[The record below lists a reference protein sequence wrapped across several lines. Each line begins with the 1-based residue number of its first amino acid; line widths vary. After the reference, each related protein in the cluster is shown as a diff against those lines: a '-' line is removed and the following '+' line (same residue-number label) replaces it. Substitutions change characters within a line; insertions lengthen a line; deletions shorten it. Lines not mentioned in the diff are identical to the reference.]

1 MTLLKKHFS
10 ALAVATLFIAA
21 NVRADEWNKRTVVT
35 IDEPVQL
42 PNTVLQPGTYVFKLL
57 SSPSDRHIVQ
67 IFDRDDTRLITTI
80 LAIPNYRLQPKGKS
94 VFTFWETPAGNPKA
108 LRAWFYP
115 GDNFGQEFAYPK
127 NLSTELAASN
137 KSAVPTTAAQSVDD
151 MKTAPVAAISETGQQ
166 TDLDT
171 DTYKKNDNT
180 VAAVEAPAPTPAPAP
195 APSPAAEPAPASQVA
210 QTEPAPA
217 PQTDTL
223 PAELP
228 HTAGQA
234 PLIGLVGLVSLG
246 LFLSLSRSRT
256 R

>member
-1 MTLLKKHFS
+1 MTLFKKHFC
-10 ALAVATLFIAA
+10 ALAIATLFVFAA

-35 IDEPVQL
+35 IDEPIQL

-67 IFDRDDTRLITTI
+67 VFDKNETHLITTI
-80 LAIPNYRLQPKGKS
+80 LAIPNYRLQATGKS
-94 VFTFWETPAGNPKA
+94 VFNFWETPAGNPKA

-137 KSAVPTTAAQSVDD
+137 KTAVPTTTAQSAED
-151 MKTAPVAAISETGQQ
+151 MKTASVGAISETGQQ
-166 TDLDT
+166 TDLDK
-171 DTYKKNDNT
+171 DAYKSSDAT
-180 VAAVEAPAPTPAPAP
+180 VATVETPAPAP
-195 APSPAAEPAPASQVA
+195 VPPPPPAAEPAPAPQVA
-210 QTEPAPA
+210 QAEPAPA
-217 PQTDTL
+217 PQTEPL

-228 HTAGQA
+228 HTGSEM
-234 PLIGLVGLVSLG
+234 PLIGLAGLLSLG
-246 LFLSLSRSRT
+246 LFFALNRAQRI